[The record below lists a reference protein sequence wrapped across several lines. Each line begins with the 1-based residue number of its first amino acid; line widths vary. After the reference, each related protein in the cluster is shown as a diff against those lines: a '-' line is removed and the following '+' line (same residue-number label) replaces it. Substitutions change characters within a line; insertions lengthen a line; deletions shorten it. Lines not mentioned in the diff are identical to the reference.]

1 MLPNSTRTTIRAARI
16 LAVVI
21 SAAAGARAACIA
33 VPTDKILVRDL
44 ATAIPLFRA
53 ADPESV
59 IGFSPFPG
67 ATRVLS
73 SRDVLLAARRYGL
86 GFSSGE
92 PVPSVCV
99 ERIVQPISIQDLRAA
114 LGSALAGAG
123 QEVHL
128 EIVEFSNKPVP
139 PGHLVFQL
147 AGLNRPPANQPGTP
161 VIWTGKLVY
170 DAQSSLNVWAKVRV
184 SVQHQVFIAKRTIAE
199 RDLIRDDD
207 IVPAV
212 VTEFPWPRSPGLP
225 SSAIVGK
232 AARRAIPA
240 GTRISPDFLDDAE
253 AVRRGD
259 IVHVKVL
266 SGAAI
271 ISLDAMAQSSGT
283 KGDRILVHNLS
294 TGKAFR
300 AVIEDREH
308 VIVNATPASNSL

>member
-1 MLPNSTRTTIRAARI
+1 MTIVAAWML
-16 LAVVI
+16 
-21 SAAAGARAACIA
+21 AAAGAHAACIA

-67 ATRVLS
+67 TTRLLS

-86 GFSSGE
+86 GFSAGE

-99 ERIVQPISIQDLRAA
+99 ERIVQPISIHDLRAA
-114 LGSALAGAG
+114 LWSALGPRTSE
-123 QEVHL
+123 EVHL
-128 EIVEFSNKPVP
+128 EILEFSNKPVP
-139 PGHLVFQL
+139 PGRLVFQL
-147 AGLNRPPANQPGTP
+147 AGLNRPPGNQPGTP
-161 VIWTGKLVY
+161 VIWTGKLIY
-170 DAQSSLNVWAKVRV
+170 DAQSSLSVWAKVRV
-184 SVQHQVFIAKRTIAE
+184 SVQHRVILARRTIAE

-207 IVPAV
+207 IVSAV
-212 VTEFPWPRSPGLP
+212 VTEFPWPASPSLP

-232 AARRAIPA
+232 AARQPIPA
-240 GTRISPDFLDDAE
+240 GTRISPDVLDDAD

-259 IVHVKVL
+259 IVHVKVI

-271 ISLDAMAQSSGT
+271 INLDAMAQSSGT
-283 KGDRILVHNLS
+283 RGERILVHNLS
-294 TGKAFR
+294 TGKVFR

-308 VIVNATPASNSL
+308 VIVNATSSSGSL